1 MTFRPFLAFR
11 EPDRIGTVGRYSH
24 SARGKARQILSARR
38 TASLTLAATAV
49 LTLALVTSA
58 SAHGPEAG
66 TPIQAAAPA
75 PSVSGS
81 PEGAFT
87 RIADFYGSYIDSV
100 YDGDGAR
107 ADRLRA
113 FYLSE
118 PLQADLRKWEQDNH
132 ADGVLRAQ
140 NVPLRWKV
148 TSTGSGAGRT
158 DATVTLTWG
167 GDTTK
172 VFVQADLATRK
183 IVSIRG

>member
-1 MTFRPFLAFR
+1 M
-11 EPDRIGTVGRYSH
+11 S
-24 SARGKARQILSARR
+24 KLSAGR

-49 LTLALVTSA
+49 LTLALVTGA
-58 SAHGPEAG
+58 SANGPATG
-66 TPIQAAAPA
+66 DPARAAAPA

-87 RIADFYGSYIDSV
+87 RIADFYGSYIDAV
-100 YDGDGAR
+100 YDGDGPT

-118 PLQADLRKWEQDNH
+118 PLQAELSKWEEANH

-140 NVPLRWKV
+140 NVPLKWKV
-148 TSTGSGAGRT
+148 TSTGSGTGRT
-158 DATVTLTWG
+158 NATVTLTWG
-167 GDTTK
+167 SDTTK

-183 IVSIRG
+183 IVSIRD

>member
-1 MTFRPFLAFR
+1 M
-11 EPDRIGTVGRYSH
+11 S
-24 SARGKARQILSARR
+24 KLSAGR

-49 LTLALVTSA
+49 LTLALVTGA
-58 SAHGPEAG
+58 SANGPAAG
-66 TPIQAAAPA
+66 EPAQAAAPA

-87 RIADFYGSYIDSV
+87 RIADFYGSYIDAV
-100 YDGDGAR
+100 YDGDGPT
-107 ADRLRA
+107 ADRLRS

-118 PLQADLRKWEQDNH
+118 PLQAELRKWEEANH

-140 NVPLRWKV
+140 NVPLKWKV
-148 TSTGSGAGRT
+148 TSTGSGTGRT
-158 DATVTLTWG
+158 NATVTLTWG

-183 IVSIRG
+183 IVSIQD

>member
-1 MTFRPFLAFR
+1 MSTF
-11 EPDRIGTVGRYSH
+11 
-24 SARGKARQILSARR
+24 SARR

-49 LTLALVTSA
+49 LTLALVTTA
-58 SAHGPEAG
+58 SANGSEGA
-66 TPIQAAAPA
+66 TPAQVAAPA

-87 RIADFYGSYIDSV
+87 RIADFYGSYIDAV
-100 YDGDGAR
+100 YDGDGAT

-113 FYLSE
+113 FYLSA
-118 PLQADLRKWEQDNH
+118 PLQAELRTWEETNH

-148 TSTGSGAGRT
+148 TSTGSGTGRT

-167 GDTTK
+167 GGDTTK
-172 VFVQADLATRK
+172 IFVQADLATRK